1 MGKYMQEKK
10 VGNGMLTTVVVYLS
24 LSGASVYHGMKY
36 GLPSYG
42 ITANV
47 LISLI
52 LATVLIRYM
61 KYSQSKNNRFVQDK
75 GAFLILFALVNFMM
89 AWGSEDEYGYLWL
102 LPVVLITVGTGM
114 EHGVMVYFVLLIQNI
129 MLHTGEFNSW
139 YLLLLFLYGVFVIW
153 VLSKELRGKTLFYL
167 FVSLLSVD
175 AVLQI
180 LQYQFQMSALQSHKR
195 QVVVELIS
203 VVCLEIFLAFYLLYR
218 KHREAKE
225 LRDSQRHFQEGLEA
239 ALQEDHALLLR
250 LQEHSRSL
258 MGHSRRISAIAAQ
271 AAEYMGANVLLAQAG
286 GLYHEIGKITDPKNY
301 LQAGVELLEEYDM
314 PKELLEVVS
323 QHSTGLPKPQSME
336 AAIVMMADCIIST
349 SNALEKKGK
358 RDAVSDKHLV
368 EVVFQ
373 HRIAGGNLEE
383 SGLTEEQIKQLQ
395 EFYMEHAFASNRE
408 EQKSE

>member
-1 MGKYMQEKK
+1 MQEKN
-10 VGNGMLTTVVVYLS
+10 VQNGMLMTVVVYLS
-24 LSGASVYHGMKY
+24 MSVASVYQGIKY

-47 LISLI
+47 LISLV
-52 LATVLIRYM
+52 LATVLAQYI
-61 KYSQSKNNRFVQDK
+61 KYSQTKNNQFIQDPEV
-75 GAFLILFALVNFMM
+75 FLILFVLVNFML

-102 LPVVLITVGTGM
+102 LPVVLVTVGTSM
-114 EHGVMVYFVLLIQNI
+114 EHGVIVYFVLLIQNV

-153 VLSKELRGKTLFYL
+153 VLSKELRGKILIYL
-167 FVSLLSVD
+167 FVSLLAVD
-175 AVLQI
+175 AALQI
-180 LQYQFQMSALQSHKR
+180 LQYQFQLSAIQSHKR

-203 VVCLEIFLAFYLLYR
+203 VVCLEIFLGIYLFYR
-218 KHREAKE
+218 KHQEAKE
-225 LRDSQRHFQEGLEA
+225 LRDSQRRFQEGLEA
-239 ALQEDHALLLR
+239 ALQEDHVLLVR

-258 MGHSRRISAIAAQ
+258 MGHSRRISSIAAQ
-271 AAEYMGANVLLAQAG
+271 AAEHMGANVLLAQAG

-301 LQAGVELLEEYDM
+301 IQAGVDLLQEYDM
-314 PKELLEVVS
+314 PKELAEVVS
-323 QHSTGLPKPQSME
+323 QHSTGSPKPQSME

-358 RDAVSDKHLV
+358 REAVSDKHLV

-373 HRIAGGNLEE
+373 NRIAGGNLVE
-383 SGLTEEQIKQLQ
+383 SGMSEEQIKQLQ
-395 EFYMEHAFASNRE
+395 EFYAEHAFASNRE

>member
-1 MGKYMQEKK
+1 MQEKK
-10 VGNGMLTTVVVYLS
+10 VQNGMLMTVVVYLS

-36 GLPSYG
+36 GLPLYG

-47 LISLI
+47 LVSLI
-52 LATVLIRYM
+52 LATVLVRYV
-61 KYSQSKNNRFVQDK
+61 KYSQTKNNQTVQDSV
-75 GAFLILFALVNFMM
+75 GFLLLFVLVNFMM

-114 EHGVMVYFVLLIQNI
+114 EHGVIVYFILLIQNI

-139 YLLLLFLYGVFVIW
+139 YLLLQFLYGVFVIW
-153 VLSKELRGKTLFYL
+153 VLSKELWGKTLVYL
-167 FVSLLSVD
+167 FISLLSVD

-180 LQYQFQMSALQSHKR
+180 LQYQFQLPALQSHKQ

-203 VVCLEIFLAFYLLYR
+203 VVCLEIFLAGYLFYR
-218 KHREAKE
+218 KYQEAKQ
-225 LRDSQRHFQEGLEA
+225 LKNSQRRFQEELEA
-239 ALQEDHALLLR
+239 ALQEDHVLLIR

-258 MGHSRRISAIAAQ
+258 MGHSRRISSIAAQ

-286 GLYHEIGKITDPKNY
+286 GLYHEIGKIKDPKNY
-301 LQAGVELLEEYDM
+301 LRAGVELLEEYHM
-314 PKELLEVVS
+314 PKELTEVVS
-323 QHSTGLPKPQSME
+323 QHSTGTPKPQSME

-383 SGLTEEQIKQLQ
+383 SGLSEEEISRLQ
-395 EFYMEHAFASNRE
+395 EFYMEHAFATGRE
-408 EQKSE
+408 DRKSQ

>member
-1 MGKYMQEKK
+1 MQEKK
-10 VGNGMLTTVVVYLS
+10 VRNGMLMSAVVYLS
-24 LSGASVYHGMKY
+24 LSGASIYHGMKY
-36 GLPSYG
+36 GLPVYG

-52 LATVLIRYM
+52 LATIWVRYV
-61 KYSQSKNNRFVQDK
+61 KYSQTKNNRFVQDT
-75 GAFLILFALVNFMM
+75 GVFLILFVLVNFLM

-102 LPVVLITVGTGM
+102 LPVVLITVGTSM
-114 EHGVMVYFVLLIQNI
+114 EHGVIVYFVLLIQNV

-153 VLSKELRGKTLFYL
+153 VLSKELLGKSLVYL

-180 LQYQFQMSALQSHKR
+180 LQYQFQLSALQSHKR

-203 VVCLEIFLAFYLLYR
+203 VVCLEIFLGIYLLYR
-218 KHREAKE
+218 KQRKAKE
-225 LRDSQRHFQEGLEA
+225 LRDSQRRFQERLEA
-239 ALQEDHALLLR
+239 SLQDDHALLVR

-258 MGHSRRISAIAAQ
+258 MGHSRRISSIAAQ

-301 LQAGVELLEEYDM
+301 LQAGVDLLKEYDM
-314 PKELLEVVS
+314 PKELSEVVS
-323 QHSTGLPKPQSME
+323 QHSTGSPKPQSME
-336 AAIVMMADCIIST
+336 AAIVMLADCIIST

-358 RDAVSDKHLV
+358 RSAVSDKHLV

-383 SGLTEEQIKQLQ
+383 SGLSEEQIKRLQ
-395 EFYMEHAFASNRE
+395 DFYMEHAFATGRE
-408 EQKSE
+408 DRKSE

>member
-1 MGKYMQEKK
+1 MQEKN
-10 VGNGMLTTVVVYLS
+10 VQNGLLMTVVVYLS
-24 LSGASVYHGMKY
+24 LSGASVCHGIKY
-36 GLPSYG
+36 GLPLYG

-52 LATVLIRYM
+52 LATVLIRYV
-61 KYSQSKNNRFVQDK
+61 KYNQTKNGKSIQDAR
-75 GAFLILFALVNFMM
+75 AFLIFFALVNFMM
-89 AWGSEDEYGYLWL
+89 AWGSEEDYGYLWL
-102 LPVVLITVGTGM
+102 IPVALITVGSGM
-114 EHGVMVYFVLLIQNI
+114 EYGVMVYFVLLIQNI

-153 VLSKELRGKTLFYL
+153 TLSRELQGKILFYL

-180 LQYQFQMSALQSHKR
+180 LQYQFQFPALLSHKR
-195 QVVVELIS
+195 QVVVELVS
-203 VVCLEIFLAFYLLYR
+203 VLCLEIFLAIYLFYR
-218 KHREAKE
+218 KHQEEKE
-225 LRDSQRHFQEGLEA
+225 RQDSQRQFREGLEA
-239 ALQEDHALLLR
+239 ALQEDHALLVR

-271 AAEYMGANVLLAQAG
+271 AAEYMGADVLLAQAG
-286 GLYHEIGKITDPKNY
+286 GLYHEIGKISDPKNY
-301 LQAGVELLEEYDM
+301 IQAGVDLLQEYDM
-314 PKELLEVVS
+314 PKELAEVVS
-323 QHSTGLPKPQSME
+323 QHSTGSPKPQSIE

-358 RDAVSDKHLV
+358 RNAVSDKHLV

-383 SGLTEEQIKQLQ
+383 SGLSEEQIMKLQ
-395 EFYMEHAFASNRE
+395 EFYAKHAFASNRE
-408 EQKSE
+408 DQKSE

>member
-1 MGKYMQEKK
+1 MQEKN
-10 VGNGMLTTVVVYLS
+10 VRTGLLFSFGVYLS
-24 LSGASVYHGMKY
+24 MSVASVYHGMKY
-36 GLPSYG
+36 GLPLYG

-52 LATVLIRYM
+52 LAVVLDRYVR
-61 KYSQSKNNRFVQDK
+61 YSQTKNNRCIQDA
-75 GAFLILFALVNFMM
+75 GAFLVIFALSNAIM

-102 LPVVLITVGTGM
+102 LPVVLVTVSTGM
-114 EHGVMVYFVLLIQNI
+114 EHGVMVYLVLLIQNV

-139 YLLLLFLYGVFVIW
+139 YLLLLFLYGVFTIW
-153 VLSKELRGKTLFYL
+153 ILSKELRGKMLPYL
-167 FVSLLSVD
+167 FISMLSVD

-180 LQYQFQMSALQSHKR
+180 LQYQFQLSALQSHKR

-203 VVCLEIFLAFYLLYR
+203 VVCLEVFLAFYLLYR
-218 KHREAKE
+218 RHRETKE
-225 LRDSQRHFQEGLEA
+225 LHNSRQRFQAGLEA

-271 AAEYMGANVLLAQAG
+271 AAEHMGGNVLLAQAG

-301 LQAGVELLEEYDM
+301 LHAGVELLKEYDM
-314 PKELLEVVS
+314 PEELLEVVS
-323 QHSTGLPKPQSME
+323 QHSTGSPKPQSLE

-358 RDAVSDKHLV
+358 RSAVSDKHLV

-373 HRIAGGNLEE
+373 NRIAGGNLEE
-383 SGLTEEQIKQLQ
+383 SGLSEEQIGQLRD
-395 EFYMEHAFASNRE
+395 FYMEHAFAPNKE
-408 EQKSE
+408 DQKSE

>member
-1 MGKYMQEKK
+1 MQGKNVQ
-10 VGNGMLTTVVVYLS
+10 NGMFMTVMVYLS
-24 LSGASVYHGMKY
+24 LSGASVYHGIKY
-36 GLPSYG
+36 GLPLYG

-47 LISLI
+47 LISLV
-52 LATVLIRYM
+52 LAVVLVRYV
-61 KYSQSKNNRFVQDK
+61 KYSQSKYNQSIQDT
-75 GAFLILFALVNFMM
+75 GAFLILFVLVNFMM

-102 LPVVLITVGTGM
+102 LPVVLITVGTSM

-139 YLLLLFLYGVFVIW
+139 YLLLMFLYGVFVIW
-153 VLSKELRGKTLFYL
+153 VLSKELRGKTLVYL

-180 LQYQFQMSALQSHKR
+180 LQYQFQLSALQSHKR

-203 VVCLEIFLAFYLLYR
+203 VVCLEIFLGFYLLYR
-218 KHREAKE
+218 KHQKAKE
-225 LRDSQRHFQEGLEA
+225 LRDSQRRFQEGLEA
-239 ALQEDHALLLR
+239 ALQEDHALLVR

-258 MGHSRRISAIAAQ
+258 MGHSRRISSIAAQ

-286 GLYHEIGKITDPKNY
+286 GLYHEIGKINDPKNY
-301 LQAGVELLEEYDM
+301 LQAGVDLLKEYDM
-314 PKELLEVVS
+314 PKELSEVVS
-323 QHSTGLPKPQSME
+323 QHSTGSPKPQSME
-336 AAIVMMADCIIST
+336 AAIVMLADCIIST

-383 SGLTEEQIKQLQ
+383 SGLTEEQIKRLQ

-408 EQKSE
+408 DRKSE